1 MDQPDGLP
9 SGRVLRDLD
18 DLRQTAAAIRHELAR
33 CIHGQQDVIDT
44 LLTAL
49 FADGHALLVGVP
61 GLAKTLIVRSLA
73 QALGLSF
80 SRVQFT
86 PDLMPS
92 DITGTDILQE
102 DEHGHRR
109 LEFVRGPV
117 FANLVLAD
125 EINRAPPKTQ
135 SALLEAMQEHRVTVA
150 GTSYALPEP
159 FLVLATQNPIE
170 QEGTYPLPEAQLD
183 RFMVFVRVSYPSESE
198 ELAIA
203 RSATAGRATGV
214 SPVPGA
220 GDIPRLQQ
228 AVGQV
233 PVAEHLYRYA
243 VRLVRASRPEAAAA
257 EWVRRAVA
265 WGAGPRAL
273 QHLILAAKARSA
285 LTGSHLVRL
294 EDIRAVAPAVLEHRL
309 ILTFQAESEGL
320 SGRALALRL
329 LDEVPADA

>member
-1 MDQPDGLP
+1 MAEADGIP
-9 SGRVLRDLD
+9 NAGVVRDLD
-18 DLRQTAAAIRHELAR
+18 EVRLLATALRQELAR
-33 CIHGQQDVIDT
+33 CIHGQQAVIET

-61 GLAKTLIVRSLA
+61 GLAKTLIVRLLA

-80 SRVQFT
+80 SRIQFT

-102 DEHGHRR
+102 DEHGHRH

-117 FANLVLAD
+117 FANIVLAD

-150 GTSYALPEP
+150 GRTYPLPEP
-159 FLVLATQNPIE
+159 FFVLATQNPIE

-183 RFMVFVRVSYPSESE
+183 RFMVFVRVEYPSETE

-203 RSATAGRATGV
+203 RSTTAGRPPSV
-214 SPVPGA
+214 STVPGA
-220 GDIPRLQQ
+220 GTMARLQQ

-233 PVAEHLYRYA
+233 PVPEHLLRYA
-243 VRLVRASRPEAAAA
+243 VRLVRASRPGAEAPA
-257 EWVRRAVA
+257 WVRRAVA

-273 QHLILAAKARSA
+273 QHLILGARARAA
-285 LTGSHLVRL
+285 LDGSRLVRV
-294 EDIRAVAPAVLEHRL
+294 EDLRAVAPAVLEHRL
-309 ILTFQAESEGL
+309 ILTFQAESEGGT
-320 SGRALALRL
+320 GRALVGRL
-329 LDEVPADA
+329 LDEVPADG